1 MQKKLAKA
9 IKNTEKSSKAS
20 SRKGID
26 KIDKQY
32 SFNRLL
38 GNRVNEVLRIKGFED
53 VSNINPDIE
62 TVKSPKLFDASNKLD
77 FRTLFLKKNIS
88 KELTAKK
95 SPHILKHKKQKSME
109 DIPKVLRTSL
119 FDSTSK
125 KKMIGSAVSSQLKL

>member
-1 MQKKLAKA
+1 MDEETEESMSWSVLLMQKKLAKA
-9 IKNTEKSSKAS
+9 IKNTEKAS

-38 GNRVNEVLRIKGFED
+38 GNRANEVLRIKGFED
-53 VSNINPDIE
+53 VSNINNPDME
-62 TVKSPKLFDASNKLD
+62 TTKHHKLFDASTKLD

-95 SPHILKHKKQKSME
+95 SPQIFKHKKQKSM
-109 DIPKVLRTSL
+109 
-119 FDSTSK
+119 
-125 KKMIGSAVSSQLKL
+125 